1 MLTKLFV
8 RFQNSEGATALEYAV
23 LVTAIV
29 LALLAG
35 ATIFGNALR
44 DFFTNLF
51 PL

>member
-1 MLTKLFV
+1 MLNMILA
-8 RFQNSEGATALEYAV
+8 RFQNEEGATALEYAV

-35 ATIFGNALR
+35 ATIFGGALE
-44 DFFTNLF
+44 DFFATLF